1 MAGPQVNERERA
13 AMSRALRLAARG
25 LGTTSPNPV
34 VGCVVLDARG
44 ERAGEGWHRQAGGP
58 HAEVHALREAGG
70 RARGGTALVTLEPCN
85 HTGRTAP
92 CARALVE
99 AGVRRVVY
107 AVADPDP
114 RAEGGAATLRAA
126 GVETAAGLLGEEAER
141 VNAAWL
147 TSVRRGRPHI
157 TWKYA
162 ATLDGRTAAADGTS
176 RWITSAEA
184 RADVHRLRAEADA
197 VLVGSG
203 TARADDPHL
212 AARLPAPAPDAPAP
226 VQPLRVV
233 LDTTATAVRPG
244 ARVLDGAAPTL
255 VAVAGDAD
263 AGHLEDHPHAKV
275 LRLPRAGGGLDLT
288 ALLDA
293 LHAREVRSVL
303 LEGGARLAG
312 AFVAARAVDRVVGY
326 LAPALLGAGPQALTD
341 GGISTIADALRFD
354 ITDARRIGPD
364 LRITAV
370 PATPLTKEH

>member
-1 MAGPQVNERERA
+1 MATPQANERERV
-13 AMSRALRLAARG
+13 AMRRALELAARG

-34 VGCVVLDARG
+34 VGCVVLDAHG
-44 ERAGEGWHRQAGGP
+44 EQAGEGWHRRAGGP
-58 HAEVHALREAGG
+58 HAEIHALHEAGD

-85 HTGRTAP
+85 HTGRTGP
-92 CARALVE
+92 CAQALLD
-99 AGVRRVVY
+99 AGISRVVY

-114 RAEGGAATLRAA
+114 LAEGGAATLRAA
-126 GVETAAGLLGEEAER
+126 GAETGQGLLAAEAEQ

-147 TSVRRGRPHI
+147 TSVRRGRPHV

-162 ATLDGRTAAADGTS
+162 ATLDGRTAAADSTS

-197 VLVGSG
+197 VLVGAG

-212 AARLPAPAPDAPAP
+212 AARVPAPAPDAPAP
-226 VQPLRVV
+226 VQPLRIV
-233 LDTTATAVRPG
+233 LDSGATAVRPG
-244 ARVLDGAAPTL
+244 ARVLDDAAPTL
-255 VAVAGDAD
+255 VAVAEDAD
-263 AGHLEDHPHAKV
+263 ARHLEGHPHAEL
-275 LRLPRAGGGLDLT
+275 LRLPRTGGGLDLT
-288 ALLDA
+288 ALLAA
-293 LHAREVRSVL
+293 LHARSVRSVL

-312 AFVAARAVDRVVGY
+312 AFVAAGAVDRVVGY
-326 LAPALLGAGPQALTD
+326 LAPALLGAGPQVLTG
-341 GGISTIADALRFD
+341 GGISTIADALRLD